1 MQVAP
6 ALQMQVVV
14 AEFVFHNLLHFLRPV
29 QFQHQGIEIQIVAS
43 QVVASACR
51 LEAAVEAGAVAERF
65 IKDRL

>member
-6 ALQMQVVV
+6 AFQMQVVV
-14 AEFVFHNLLHFLRPV
+14 AEFVLHDLLQFLGAV
-29 QFQHQGIEIQIVAS
+29 QFQHKRVEIQIVAS